1 MSVVVFHRFGQ
12 TPFRRSL
19 RIVLATVLREMTSPS
34 SRRSAKIFGEPDTS
48 SESPWNH
55 ATFASIRSARIAR
68 LDGTRPS
75 QA

>member
-1 MSVVVFHRFGQ
+1 MSVVVFHRLGQ
-12 TPFRRSL
+12 TPLRCSL

-34 SRRSAKIFGEPDTS
+34 PRRSARILGEPDTS

-55 ATFASIRSARIAR
+55 ATFASIRSARMAR
-68 LDGTRPS
+68 WDGTRPS